1 MFKVL
6 TLLFSAHF
14 ILSDIGLRLV
24 HHPLSMN
31 YVLIGLVYLKKKVFY
46 YLHFIF
52 VFFQRQRILDLVYFQ
67 TRLTL
72 YAFSMNWG
80 PFFVCM
86 HFYVYMIEI
95 LAVV

>member
-1 MFKVL
+1 MVGSSSFVNEL
-6 TLLFSAHF
+6 CAHWFSV
-14 ILSDIGLRLV
+14 S
-24 HHPLSMN
+24 
-31 YVLIGLVYLKKKVFY
+31 KKKVFY